1 MSTLDLNCFIL
12 GDDPSK
18 IFYVEILNTESVT
31 ALKTLIK
38 KKLSPKLNHVAITDL
53 TVWKVSLPAD
63 AITQELT
70 AADVPVQPLCSVT
83 RLSSIFNEAPV
94 DEYVHIL
101 VQVPPVNQPVAAPD
115 PAKSLTLNC
124 LLLPADEHR
133 PFTVGISRD
142 RSSNLFDVH
151 ILKTQSVS
159 TLRDL
164 IKETLSPKLNHVV
177 ASELTVRKVSVPL
190 DNIPPELTVNNV
202 QPLEPLT
209 KISSVFSEALEDG
222 HIHVLVQAPPAPES
236 LTLNCL
242 LLPADEHRPFVVG
255 TSRNRSSN
263 LFDVHILK
271 TQSVSTLKD
280 LIKET
285 LSLSPKLNH
294 VVAAELTVWKV
305 SVPLDNIPPELTVNN
320 VQPLEPLTKISSVF
334 SEALEDGHI
343 HVLVQPPPVV
353 PQKRGLPISEG
364 LYERAKRS
372 KIVITPPSI
381 VGIPD
386 FYHSLQKDPSEKIL
400 DDCPELDSDVA
411 PAALLYEGFGHFL
424 DIMDGRPGVPGLA
437 DIDTMKLFS
446 EVDQFACKMN
456 EDYAYEDLQ
465 REAVLPYLNR
475 IFKARRDVQI
485 PSLHA
490 SAIGSVGSD
499 GPNDAAHGSGTM
511 VVEFKNRITGIS
523 AIPEVELTGYVAR
536 LNLRGMEVHRNL
548 HLGWRVP
555 HLGLIIVGHMLQFY
569 AVIAVDHRFKLVS
582 LTSMYSCI
590 QTAFE
595 GRDRKLLYLAFTAA
609 SVLRAQIL
617 HDIERLCNNPPSEL
631 LVPKRGFPAV
641 SKLRSYP
648 PSDDHLHFGIQSSFP
663 DRQSYRF
670 LYVAETQ
677 QGQPILVKFS
687 RSYSIRLHGIC
698 ARLGHAPH
706 ILAFERLPGGWY
718 AVAMEYIEH
727 GVPINLSPQLA
738 THGERWD
745 KELWELMNKFHSE
758 GVVHGDLRDA
768 NILCKDDSVKL
779 IDFDWGGT
787 EGTVSYPTGNLN
799 KELLEGRVSTDLK
812 ITKEDDRR
820 VLKRT
825 LENLRNIRTNVGIML
840 VQ

>member
-18 IFYVEILNTESVT
+18 IFDVKIPRTESVS
-31 ALKTLIK
+31 ALKNLIK
-38 KKLSPKLNHVAITDL
+38 KTLSPKLNHVAIADL

-70 AADVPVQPLCSVT
+70 AADVPGQPLCSVT
-83 RLSSIFNEAPV
+83 RMSSIFNEAPV

-133 PFTVGISRD
+133 PFVVGISKN
-142 RSSNLFDVH
+142 RSSKIFDVH
-151 ILKTQSVS
+151 IPITQNVNTLK
-159 TLRDL
+159 DL
-164 IKETLSPKLNHVV
+164 IKETLSPKLNYLV
-177 ASELTVRKVSVPL
+177 ASELTVWKVSLPL
-190 DNIPPELTVNNV
+190 DNIPPEFTVNNV

-209 KISSVFSEALEDG
+209 KISSVFSEALEVG

-255 TSRNRSSN
+255 TSRNRSSRIFSVN
-263 LFDVHILK
+263 ILK
-271 TQSVSTLKD
+271 TQNVSTLRG
-280 LIKET
+280 LIREEQ
-285 LSLSPKLNH
+285 SPKLNY
-294 VVAAELTVWKV
+294 VVASELTVWKV
-305 SVPLDNIPPELTVNN
+305 SLPLDNIPPEFTVNN

-334 SEALEDGHI
+334 SEALEVGHI
-343 HVLVQPPPVV
+343 HVLVQPPRVV
-353 PQKRGLPISEG
+353 TQKRERSTSDD

-372 KIVITPPSI
+372 RIVLAAPSTA
-381 VGIPD
+381 GQPD
-386 FYHSLQKDPSEKIL
+386 FYQSLQKDPSQKIL
-400 DDCPELDSDVA
+400 DDCPKLDSDVA

-424 DIMDGRPGVPGLA
+424 DIMDGHLDVPGLA
-437 DIDTMKLFS
+437 DIDTAKLFS
-446 EVDQFACKMN
+446 EVDEFARKMN
-456 EDYAYEDLQ
+456 EDYADEDLQ

-475 IFKARRDVQI
+475 IFKARRDIQI

-499 GPNDAAHGSGTM
+499 GRNDAAHGSGTM

-536 LNLRGMEVHRNL
+536 LNLRGMEVHRKL

-555 HLGLIIVGHMLQFY
+555 YLGLIIVGHRLQFY

-590 QTAFE
+590 ETAFE
-595 GRDRKLLYLAFTAA
+595 GRDRTLLYQAFTAA
-609 SVLRAQIL
+609 SVLQARIL

-631 LVPKRGFPAV
+631 LTAERVFPAV
-641 SKLRSYP
+641 SKLRRYP
-648 PSDDHLHFGIQSSFP
+648 PSEDHLHFAIRSFFP
-663 DRQSYRF
+663 DRQDYRL

-687 RSYSIRLHGIC
+687 RSYSIQLHGIC

-718 AVAMEYIEH
+718 AVAMEYIKH

-738 THGERWD
+738 THGERWE
-745 KELWELMNKFHSE
+745 KELLELMDKFHSE

-779 IDFDWGGT
+779 VDFDWGGT

-799 KELLEGRVSTDLK
+799 KELLAGRVSTDLK

>member
-1 MSTLDLNCFIL
+1 MDTYTFWYKHPLVRSVNAFLVDNSFHSLSTTLD
-12 GDDPSK
+12 
-18 IFYVEILNTESVT
+18 VE
-31 ALKTLIK
+31 
-38 KKLSPKLNHVAITDL
+38 
-53 TVWKVSLPAD
+53 
-63 AITQELT
+63 
-70 AADVPVQPLCSVT
+70 
-83 RLSSIFNEAPV
+83 
-94 DEYVHIL
+94 
-101 VQVPPVNQPVAAPD
+101 VNQPVAAPD
-115 PAKSLTLNC
+115 PAK
-124 LLLPADEHR
+124 
-133 PFTVGISRD
+133 
-142 RSSNLFDVH
+142 
-151 ILKTQSVS
+151 
-159 TLRDL
+159 
-164 IKETLSPKLNHVV
+164 
-177 ASELTVRKVSVPL
+177 
-190 DNIPPELTVNNV
+190 
-202 QPLEPLT
+202 
-209 KISSVFSEALEDG
+209 
-222 HIHVLVQAPPAPES
+222 S

-285 LSLSPKLNH
+285 LSPKLNH
-294 VVAAELTVWKV
+294 VVAAELTIWKV

-334 SEALEDGHI
+334 SEALVDGHI
-343 HVLVQPPPVV
+343 HVLVQAPPVV

-386 FYHSLQKDPSEKIL
+386 FYQSLQKDPSEKIL
-400 DDCPELDSDVA
+400 DDCPEPDSDVA

-424 DIMDGRPGVPGLA
+424 DIMDGRPDVPGLA

-446 EVDQFACKMN
+446 EVDEFARKMN

-475 IFKARRDVQI
+475 IFKARRDIQI

-499 GPNDAAHGSGTM
+499 GPNDADYGSGTM

-523 AIPEVELTGYVAR
+523 AIPEVELTSYVAR
-536 LNLRGMEVHRNL
+536 LNLRGMEVHRKL

-555 HLGLIIVGHMLQFY
+555 YLGLIIVGHMLQFY

-631 LVPKRGFPAV
+631 LTPKRGFPAV
-641 SKLRSYP
+641 SKLRKYP
-648 PSDDHLHFGIQSSFP
+648 PSDDHLHFEIQSFLP
-663 DRQSYRF
+663 DRQSYRL

-677 QGQPILVKFS
+677 QGQSVLVKFS
-687 RSYSIRLHGIC
+687 RSYSIQLHGIC
-698 ARLGHAPH
+698 TRLGHAPH
-706 ILAFERLPGGWY
+706 ILAFERLSGGWY

-727 GVPINLSPQLA
+727 GVPINWSPQLA
-738 THGERWD
+738 THGERWE
-745 KELWELMNKFHSE
+745 KELWELMDKFHSE
-758 GVVHGDLRDA
+758 DVVHGDLRDA

-787 EGTVSYPTGNLN
+787 DGTVSYPTGNLN
-799 KELLEGRVSTDLK
+799 KELLEGRVSTDLR

-825 LENLRNIRTNVGIML
+825 LEKLRNIRTNVGIML